1 MLNFLLMALLAVT
14 VFGVPVTGSFATL
27 LLAALIYNVVA
38 TAIGLLASTFTRS
51 QIAAL
56 FFTMIGTLVPAVFA
70 GLLTPVA
77 SLEGLGKLIGQ
88 VYPATHML
96 TISRGVFSKALD
108 LSNLQSSFWPL
119 LAAIPVALGASA
131 LLLRKQ
137 ER

>member
-1 MLNFLLMALLAVT
+1 LLAVT
-14 VFGVPVTGSFATL
+14 LFGVPITGSFPTL

-56 FFTMIGTLVPAVFA
+56 FFTMIGTLVPAVQFA
-70 GLLTPVA
+70 GLLNPVS
-77 SLEGLGKLIGQ
+77 SLEGAGRLIGQ

-108 LSNLQSSFWPL
+108 FSNLQSSFWPL
-119 LAAIPVALGASA
+119 LAAIPIVLGASA
-131 LLLRKQ
+131 LLLKKQ
-137 ER
+137 ET